1 MAELLTH
8 LTRLHETL
16 RYYGA
21 GLYRQ
26 LKDKNIFLWS
36 QAIAFKVLIT
46 VVPVIIL
53 ATGILAEILERE
65 TTFATVAEYIRN
77 FLPAAQ
83 SDRLLDFLEHL
94 TGAGDALT
102 IIGVLT
108 LLFSAM
114 TLLTTLRVVVA
125 FVFQEQWHEDRSIF
139 GGYLFDLRMVGQV
152 GLLFLLTLALTVA
165 VQRINNAGLELIEGT
180 GLGFLWV
187 GMFNALGLLI
197 PFAITTVMFFQ
208 LFYFVPKP
216 KPPRQSAFFGALAS
230 AVLWEGA
237 KSGFTLYVQYVG
249 SFDRYSGEGTG
260 DVLSSTFGLII
271 AFVFWVYYSGIALCL
286 GAIMALLHEKRHR
299 ARRQTKRAAAIEATE
314 TTRPPKAVP
323 QPDEISAQT
332 TTSIQAD
339 TPPSPDAI
347 SRPTQPAANTH
358 QQAATPPRNAPEDL
372 SVK

>member
-8 LTRLHETL
+8 LTRLNETL

-26 LKDKNIFLWS
+26 LKQKNIFLWS

-53 ATGILAEILERE
+53 ATGILAEVLEQE
-65 TTFATVAEYIRN
+65 STFETVATYIRS
-77 FLPAAQ
+77 FLPDQ
-83 SDRLLDFLEHL
+83 SDQLLAFLEHL
-94 TGAGDALT
+94 TSAGFTLT

-114 TLLTTLRVVVA
+114 TLFTTLRVVVT
-125 FVFQEQWHEDRSIF
+125 FVFQEQWHENRSIL

-165 VQRINNAGLELIEGT
+165 VQQINTAGFELIEGT
-180 GLGFLWV
+180 GLGFLWI
-187 GMFNALGLLI
+187 GIFNVLAVLI

-216 KPPRQSAFFGALAS
+216 HPPRQSALFGALAS

-260 DVLSSTFGLII
+260 DVLGSTFGLII

-299 ARRQTKRAAAIEATE
+299 SRRLATRAE
-314 TTRPPKAVP
+314 TTRTETATP
-323 QPDEISAQT
+323 QHDD
-332 TTSIQAD
+332 TSKQAAR
-339 TPPSPDAI
+339 PPSPEVNSHPAQTATADPHPRA
-347 SRPTQPAANTH
+347 PTPA
-358 QQAATPPRNAPEDL
+358 RNAPEDL
-372 SVK
+372 SVE